1 MNNDNLIKME
11 NGGGTYIKTC
21 QCKDRQPTDKMVKY
35 LIICMIIIFVWL
47 ACISGFC
54 IYIYHRVED
63 QNSARP
69 CTCLQAGEDVE
80 AKSQGISP
88 SLQEDNRN
96 TPQDHHVSR
105 DKRNVI
111 SNDGQVSQ
119 SIYSPLRLCLMA

>member
-21 QCKDRQPTDKMVKY
+21 QCKDRQPTDKMFKY
-35 LIICMIIIFVWL
+35 ITFAWRV
-47 ACISGFC
+47 CITGFC
-54 IYIYHRVED
+54 IYLFLQI
-63 QNSARP
+63 NAKP
-69 CTCLQAGEDVE
+69 CTCLQAGEDGE

-88 SLQEDNRN
+88 SLQEDNEN
-96 TPQDHHVSR
+96 TPQGHHVSR

-119 SIYSPLRLCLMA
+119 CIYSPLGLCLLA